1 MGPAM
6 IKRAEQNN
14 RADPMAGAGGLQH
27 RCLFCTHL
35 CVYDRFAAKVL
46 RALAARRTCESID
59 RQQGE
64 VTKKSA
70 IHSFNF
76 WLCGEDEGSF

>member
-1 MGPAM
+1 MGSAM
-6 IKRAEQNN
+6 IKCTEKNN
-14 RADPMAGAGGLQH
+14 RADPMAGARGLQH
-27 RCLFCTHL
+27 FCLLCTHL

-46 RALAARRTCESID
+46 RALAARRTCVSID

-70 IHSFNF
+70 THSFNF
-76 WLCGEDEGSF
+76 WLCDEDVGSF